1 MARRKTKDETWP
13 QVAEGTHTIFTK
25 YEDGRVEMETNWAA
39 LNEEINLAI
48 ASLDNAKPKRTKKTR
63 E

>member
-1 MARRKTKDETWP
+1 MARRKTKDEIWP
-13 QVAEGTHTIFTK
+13 RVTEGNHTKVIEF
-25 YEDGRVEMETNWAA
+25 EDGRIEMVTDWAA

-48 ASLDNAKPKRTKKTR
+48 ASLDSAKPKRTKKIR